1 MTTPDDRWLRL
12 SALFDE
18 ALEVPDSAR
27 AAWVAQAS
35 PDDLPLRRELERM
48 LASHART
55 GPLDRNLAPLAEADF
70 HGRLDAALGNRYT
83 LGETLGVGG
92 TAAVFLAHE
101 TKHDRK
107 VVLKVLQPGLA
118 AAIGPAR
125 FLEEVRITARLS
137 HPHILPLLD
146 SGEVDGLL
154 FYVMPYL
161 GGETLRERL
170 ARDGALPLTEAV
182 GLLRDIAGALAH
194 AHAAGVIHRD
204 LKPEN
209 VLSVGAHA
217 YLLDF
222 GVAKLEADVESVQV
236 THPGFAIGT
245 PGYMAPEQAAG
256 QSVDHR
262 ADLYAWGL
270 LAREI
275 LTGARAPLPLGERR
289 PELPRSLVA
298 LVEACLAI
306 DPAER
311 PATASSLVAALDGL
325 VAPVR
330 ERSWTRVLLPLLA
343 VVAIVVAALG
353 TRREAPAVA
362 ASLAGPIAVTP
373 LRNETGDTTLAG
385 WGRLAGDWVTQG
397 LHEAGLLSV
406 VPWPS
411 ILLAAEQHAKSG
423 ADDLA
428 ATVREETGAVMVV
441 SGSYYRT
448 GDSLRFQVSITDMRD
463 GRLVA
468 AIPPVVVATDSAASA
483 VRELRDRVMGAL
495 AVALDERMPPEVD
508 LAAHPPTW
516 EAYRA
521 FDRGMAEFNRYAYA
535 EAEASLREAWSRD
548 TTFVPALLYATF
560 AAVNGGEAERSD
572 SLLALVRARRHTLS
586 QYHAALAD
594 YLGAYLSG
602 DRSQALPKTLL
613 AAQLAPSS
621 RAGYNAAYV
630 LLQLNR
636 PREADSI
643 LGTLNPD
650 RGPMRDWPTYWS
662 QRAYAAHLLGDH
674 AKERQY
680 ALAMRSRHPEQRV
693 SWVIEARALAAMG
706 RTAALDSL
714 FTAAATLDPDVYWSQ
729 GAMHV
734 VAGEELAAHHRG
746 DSLPHFRQAVA
757 WLEER
762 LRSDPTNRA
771 HQTWLAQAY
780 LGLGAWRSAE
790 RWLTT
795 VDAGGPPRLFIRG
808 QLATLAARR
817 GDTASAARLLGP
829 GPAPGH
835 VDGEYLVFEARLAA
849 LRGDREEAIAKL
861 STALRL
867 GVNNFYWVQHAVRQ
881 DFAAIAGD
889 ERYRKLMGVEGGGE
903 R

>member
-1 MTTPDDRWLRL
+1 MTIPNDRWPRL

-18 ALEVPDSAR
+18 ALDLPESAR
-27 AAWVAQAS
+27 AAWLAEAA
-35 PDDLPLRRELERM
+35 PDDPTLRQELVRM
-48 LASHART
+48 LAAHART

-70 HGRLDAALGNRYT
+70 HGRLDAALGDRYA
-83 LGETLGVGG
+83 LGKTLGVGG

-101 TKHDRK
+101 SKHDRH

-118 AAIGPAR
+118 AAIGPTR

-222 GVAKLEADVESVQV
+222 GIAKLEADVESASV

-256 QSVDHR
+256 QAVDHR
-262 ADLYAWGL
+262 ADLYSWGL

-275 LTGARAPLPLGERR
+275 LTGARSALPLGEQR
-289 PELPRSLVA
+289 PDLPRSLVA

-325 VAPVR
+325 VAPVQ
-330 ERSWTRVLLPLLA
+330 ERPWSRLLLPILAVAA
-343 VVAIVVAALG
+343 VVAAMLMMRG
-353 TRREAPAVA
+353 EAPAA
-362 ASLAGPIAVTP
+362 APIAGPIAVTP
-373 LRNETGDTTLAG
+373 LRNETGDSALAG

-397 LHEAGLLSV
+397 LHEAGLLTV

-423 ADDLA
+423 AADLA
-428 ATVREETGAVMVV
+428 ATVREETGAALVV
-441 SGSYYRT
+441 SGGYYRT

-468 AIPPVVVATDSAASA
+468 AIPPVVVVKDSAASA

-521 FDRGMAEFNRYAYA
+521 FDRGMAEFNRYDYA
-535 EAEASLREAWSRD
+535 KADTSLREAWALDS
-548 TTFVPALLYATF
+548 TFVPALLYATF
-560 AAVNGGEAERSD
+560 AVVNDGDAVRGD
-572 SLLALVRARRHTLS
+572 SLLAQVMLRQRHLS
-586 QYHAALAD
+586 GYHAALAG
-594 YLGAYLSG
+594 YLEAYLAG
-602 DRSQALPKTLL
+602 DRSQALPKILL
-613 AAQLAPSS
+613 AAGLAPSS
-621 RAGYNAAYV
+621 RAGYNAAFV

-643 LGTLNPD
+643 LGSLNPD

-674 AKERQY
+674 DRERSY
-680 ALAMRSRHPEQRV
+680 ARTMRARHPDQRV

-706 RTAALDSL
+706 REQALDSL
-714 FTAAATLDPDVYWSQ
+714 FVAAATLDPDVYWSQ
-729 GAMHV
+729 GAMYV
-734 VAGEELAAHHRG
+734 VAGEELAAHQRG
-746 DSLPHFRQAVA
+746 DSLVRFRQAVT
-757 WLEER
+757 WFEER
-762 LRSDPTNRA
+762 LRNDPANRA

-780 LGLGAWRSAE
+780 LGLGDWKAAE
-790 RWLTT
+790 RWLSI
-795 VDAGGPPRLFIRG
+795 VDAKGPPRLFIRG
-808 QLATLAARR
+808 LLATLAARR
-817 GDTASAARLLGP
+817 GDSAGAVRLLGP
-829 GPAPGH
+829 GPTAGH
-835 VDGEYLVFEARLAA
+835 VDGEFLVYEARLAA

-867 GVNNFYWVQHAVRQ
+867 GVNNFHWVQHAVRQ
-881 DFAAIAGD
+881 DFAAMAGD
-889 ERYRKLMGVEGGGE
+889 ARYRKLMGLEGG

>member
-1 MTTPDDRWLRL
+1 MPDDRWTRL
-12 SALFDE
+12 SALFDA
-18 ALEVPDSAR
+18 ALDMPESER
-27 AAWVAQAS
+27 AAWVARAC
-35 PDDLPLRRELERM
+35 PDDAELGRQLVAM
-48 LASHART
+48 VAAHART
-55 GPLDRNLAPLAEADF
+55 GPLDRNLAPLAAADF
-70 HGRLDAALGNRYT
+70 HDRLAAALGRRYT

-101 TKHDRK
+101 SKHDRN

-118 AAIGPAR
+118 AAIGPTR

-182 GLLRDIAGALAH
+182 GLLRDIADALAH

-222 GVAKLEADVESVQV
+222 GVAKLEADVESARV

-256 QSVDHR
+256 QPVDHR

-275 LTGARAPLPLGERR
+275 LTGARTATPLAERR

-325 VAPVR
+325 VAPVQ
-330 ERSWTRVLLPLLA
+330 ERSWRRRLLPLLA
-343 VVAIVVAALG
+343 VGAVVFAAVMARRDPPAAAAL
-353 TRREAPAVA
+353 V
-362 ASLAGPIAVTP
+362 GPIAVTP
-373 LRNETGDTTLAG
+373 LTNETGDSTLAG

-397 LHEAGLLSV
+397 LHEAGLLTV

-423 ADDLA
+423 AADLA
-428 ATVREETGAVMVV
+428 ATVREETGAAVVV

-448 GDSLRFQVSITDMRD
+448 GDSLRFQVSITDMRS
-463 GRLVA
+463 GQLVA
-468 AIPPVVVATDSAASA
+468 AIPPVIVARDSAASA

-495 AVALDERMPPEVD
+495 AVALDERVPSEVD

-521 FDRGMAEFNRYAYA
+521 FDRGMAEFNRYVYA
-535 EAEASLREAWSRD
+535 DAEASLLEAWSLD
-548 TTFVPALLYATF
+548 STFVPALLYATF
-560 AAVNGGEAERSD
+560 AAVNDGNGARGD
-572 SLLALVRARRHTLS
+572 SLLGLVQQRRNRLS
-586 QYHAALAD
+586 GYHAALAD
-594 YLGAYLSG
+594 YLAAYLTG
-602 DRSQALPKTLL
+602 DRSEALPKIQL
-613 AAQLAPSS
+613 AARLAPSS
-621 RAGYNAAYV
+621 RAGYNEAFV

-636 PREADSI
+636 PREADSV

-650 RGPMRDWPTYWS
+650 RGAMRDWPTYWS

-674 AKERQY
+674 AREREY
-680 ALAMRSRHPEQRV
+680 AQTMRARHPDQRV
-693 SWVIEARALAAMG
+693 NWVIEARALAAMG
-706 RTAALDSL
+706 REAALDSL
-714 FTAAATLDPDVYWSQ
+714 LGAAATLDPDVYWSQ
-729 GAMHV
+729 GAMYV
-734 VAGEELAAHHRG
+734 VAGEELAAHQRG
-746 DSLPHFRQAVA
+746 DSLARFRQAVA
-757 WLEER
+757 WLQER
-762 LRSDPTNRA
+762 LQNDPTNRA
-771 HQTWLAQAY
+771 HQLWLAQAY
-780 LGLGAWRSAE
+780 LGLGEWKSAE
-790 RWLTT
+790 HWFVV
-795 VDAGGPPRLFIRG
+795 VDAKGPSRLLARG

-817 GDTASAARLLGP
+817 GDWALAARRLGP
-829 GPAPGH
+829 GPSAGH

-849 LRGDREEAIAKL
+849 LRGDPDEAIAKL
-861 STALRL
+861 STALHV
-867 GVNNFYWVQHAVRQ
+867 GVNNFHWVQHEVRQ
-881 DFAAIAGD
+881 DFAALAKDG
-889 ERYRKLMGVEGGGE
+889 RYRRLMGLEGE

>member
-1 MTTPDDRWLRL
+1 MTTPDDRWTRL
-12 SALFDE
+12 SALFDA
-18 ALEVPDSAR
+18 ALDVPEGER
-27 AAWVAQAS
+27 AAWVARAC
-35 PDDLPLRRELERM
+35 PDDAELGSQ
-48 LASHART
+48 LAAMVAAHART
-55 GPLDRNLAPLAEADF
+55 GPLDRNLAPLAAADF
-70 HGRLDAALGNRYT
+70 HGRLDAALGSRYT

-101 TKHDRK
+101 SKHDRN

-118 AAIGPAR
+118 AAIGPTR

-182 GLLRDIAGALAH
+182 GLLRDIADALAH

-222 GVAKLEADVESVQV
+222 GVAKLEADVESASV

-256 QSVDHR
+256 QPVDHR
-262 ADLYAWGL
+262 ADIYAWGL

-275 LTGARAPLPLGERR
+275 LTGERGPTPLAERR

-306 DPAER
+306 DPSER

-325 VAPVR
+325 VAPVQ
-330 ERSWTRVLLPLLA
+330 ERSWTRRLVPLLA
-343 VVAIVVAALG
+343 LGAVVFATVMARRDPAAGAAL
-353 TRREAPAVA
+353 V
-362 ASLAGPIAVTP
+362 GPIAVTP
-373 LRNETGDTTLAG
+373 LTNETGDSTLAG

-397 LHEAGLLSV
+397 LHEAGLLTV
-406 VPWPS
+406 VPWPN

-423 ADDLA
+423 AADLA
-428 ATVREETGAVMVV
+428 TTVREETGAAVVV

-448 GDSLRFQVSITDMRD
+448 GDSLRFQVSITDMRN
-463 GRLVA
+463 GQLVA
-468 AIPPVVVATDSAASA
+468 AIPPVIVARDSAASA

-495 AVALDERMPPEVD
+495 AVALDERVPPEVD

-535 EAEASLREAWSRD
+535 EAEASLLEAWSLD
-548 TTFVPALLYATF
+548 STFVPALLYATF
-560 AAVNGGEAERSD
+560 AAVNDGNGERGD
-572 SLLALVRARRHTLS
+572 SLLAQVQRRRSSLS
-586 QYHAALAD
+586 SYHAALAD
-594 YLGAYLSG
+594 YLAAYLTG
-602 DRSQALPKTLL
+602 DRSQALPKILL
-613 AAQLAPSS
+613 AARLAPSS
-621 RAGYNAAYV
+621 RAGYNAAFV

-636 PREADSI
+636 PHEADSV
-643 LGTLNPD
+643 LGTLDPD
-650 RGPMRDWPTYWS
+650 RGAMRDWPTYWS

-674 AKERQY
+674 AREREY
-680 ALAMRSRHPEQRV
+680 ARTMRARHPDQRV
-693 SWVIEARALAAMG
+693 SWVIEARALGAMG
-706 RTAALDSL
+706 REAALDSL
-714 FTAAATLDPDVYWSQ
+714 LGAAATLDPDVYWSQ
-729 GAMHV
+729 GAMSV
-734 VAGEELAAHHRG
+734 VAGEELAAHQRG
-746 DSLPHFRQAVA
+746 DSLARFRQAVA
-757 WLEER
+757 WLQER
-762 LRSDPTNRA
+762 LRNDPTNRA
-771 HQTWLAQAY
+771 HQLWLAQAY
-780 LGLGAWRSAE
+780 LGLGDWKSAE
-790 RWLTT
+790 RWFAA
-795 VDAGGPPRLFIRG
+795 VDAKGPSRLLSRG

-817 GDTASAARLLGP
+817 GDWALAARRLGP
-829 GPAPGH
+829 GPGPGR

-849 LRGDREEAIAKL
+849 LRGDPDEAIAKL
-861 STALRL
+861 STALHV
-867 GVNNFYWVQHAVRQ
+867 GVNNFHWVQHEVRQ
-881 DFAAIAGD
+881 DFAALAND
-889 ERYRKLMGVEGGGE
+889 PRYRKLMGLEGGGE

>member
-1 MTTPDDRWLRL
+1 MTTPSDRWLRL

-18 ALEVPDSAR
+18 ALELPDAAR
-27 AAWVAQAS
+27 AAWLAGVA
-35 PDDLPLRRELERM
+35 PDDPALRHELARM
-48 LASHART
+48 LGAHART

-70 HGRLDAALGNRYT
+70 HGRLDAALGDRYA

-101 TKHDRK
+101 SKHDRR

-118 AAIGPAR
+118 AAIGPTR

-222 GVAKLEADVESVQV
+222 GIAKLEADVESVSV

-256 QSVDHR
+256 QAVDHR

-275 LTGARAPLPLGERR
+275 LTGARSAAPLGEQR
-289 PELPRSLVA
+289 PDLPRSLVA

-330 ERSWTRVLLPLLA
+330 ERSWTRRLVPLLA
-343 VVAIVVAALG
+343 VGAVVFAAVMARREPPSSAAL
-353 TRREAPAVA
+353 V
-362 ASLAGPIAVTP
+362 GPIAVTP
-373 LRNETGDTTLAG
+373 LVNETGDSTLNG

-397 LHEAGLLSV
+397 LHEASLLAV

-423 ADDLA
+423 APDLA
-428 ATVREETGAVMVV
+428 ATVREETGAALVV

-468 AIPPVVVATDSAASA
+468 AIPPVVVVKDSAASA

-495 AVALDERMPPEVD
+495 AVALDERMPPEVE

-521 FDRGMAEFNRYAYA
+521 FDQGMAEFNRYDYA
-535 EAEASLREAWSRD
+535 RADTSLRAAWALD

-560 AAVNGGEAERSD
+560 AAVNDGAGARGD
-572 SLLALVRARRHTLS
+572 SLLTQVLLRRSSLS
-586 QYHAALAD
+586 SYHAALAD
-594 YLGAYLSG
+594 YLSAYLTG
-602 DRSQALPKTLL
+602 DRSQALPKIVL

-621 RAGYNAAYV
+621 RAGYNAAFV

-643 LGTLNPD
+643 LGSLNPD
-650 RGPMRDWPTYWS
+650 RGPMRDWPTFWS

-674 AKERQY
+674 AREREY
-680 ALAMRSRHPEQRV
+680 AQTMRARHPDQRV

-706 RTAALDSL
+706 REAALDSL
-714 FTAAATLDPDVYWSQ
+714 FVAAATLDPDVYWSQ
-729 GAMHV
+729 GAMYV
-734 VAGEELAAHHRG
+734 VAGEELAAHQRG
-746 DSLPHFRQAVA
+746 DSAARFRQAVT
-757 WLEER
+757 WLEVR
-762 LRSDPTNRA
+762 LRNDSTNRA
-771 HQTWLAQAY
+771 HQLWLAQAY
-780 LGLGAWRSAE
+780 VGLGDWKAAE
-790 RWLTT
+790 HWLAI
-795 VDAGGPPRLFIRG
+795 VDAKGPPRLYIRG
-808 QLATLAARR
+808 QLAALAARR
-817 GDTASAARLLGP
+817 GDSTLAVKLLGP
-829 GPAPGH
+829 GLTAGH
-835 VDGEYLVFEARLAA
+835 VDGEFLVYEARLAA

-861 STALRL
+861 STALRV
-867 GVNNFYWVQHAVRQ
+867 GVTNFHWVQHAVRQ
-881 DFAAIAGD
+881 DFAAMAGD
-889 ERYRKLMGVEGGGE
+889 ARYRKLMGLEGG